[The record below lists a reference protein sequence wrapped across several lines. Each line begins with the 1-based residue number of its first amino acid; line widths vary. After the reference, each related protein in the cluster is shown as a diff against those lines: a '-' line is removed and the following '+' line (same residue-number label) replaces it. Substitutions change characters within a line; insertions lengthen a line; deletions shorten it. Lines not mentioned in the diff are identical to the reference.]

1 MGIASVVFAPMMG
14 VQAVSCASVPQIYEE
29 EYQDNEGIMPML
41 DNMKCILL
49 AAAPQQVAKPVERAA
64 KDAVKNIEQAVKAP
78 APKSA
83 VKEAPKV
90 AEKVKSLLETPCF
103 ARFGNEFASILCRC
117 KVSCAEHPG
126 RLTNGRSHP
135 GPVCC

>member
-1 MGIASVVFAPMMG
+1 
-14 VQAVSCASVPQIYEE
+14 
-29 EYQDNEGIMPML
+29 MPTL

-64 KDAVKNIEQAVKAP
+64 KDAVKNVKQAVKAP

-90 AEKVKSLLETPCF
+90 ADKVKSSLVIPYLPALATTLPVFSAAAKCHVP
-103 ARFGNEFASILCRC
+103 SIL
-117 KVSCAEHPG
+117 G
-126 RLTNGRSHP
+126 D
-135 GPVCC
+135 